1 MDERERSIIAA
12 HEVGHAICGRIHGDR
27 RTIEEISLFAHGE
40 ALGVTVSSQEDN
52 DLPAESDL
60 RARLV
65 ALMGGRAAE
74 ELLFHEVTGGASN
87 DFEKANQI
95 ATTMVTKFGMG
106 RDPEAKEHGTSGR
119 GSLSFLVA
127 RPNGGLPSEVQ
138 AAATRAIR
146 ALLDG
151 AYEEA
156 LETLIAH
163 MATLRRIAAYLVEH
177 ERVDGETFEAL
188 FDGRVEVATAE
199 GEWRPETARPRDWAD
214 ILPFRERRGRAPVV
228 VPAPSDALDAP
239 TPIPLPVPAAVA
251 LDGLPGG
258 ELIERAGCCRR
269 GLGGRAAKRA
279 ARGID
284 RDLVRRADRGWRVGV
299 DAIHR

>member
-1 MDERERSIIAA
+1 
-12 HEVGHAICGRIHGDR
+12 
-27 RTIEEISLFAHGE
+27 
-40 ALGVTVSSQEDN
+40 
-52 DLPAESDL
+52 
-60 RARLV
+60 
-65 ALMGGRAAE
+65 MGGRAAE

-95 ATTMVTKFGMG
+95 ATTMVTKLGHGPRPRG
-106 RDPEAKEHGTSGR
+106 RASDGTSGR

-127 RPNGGLPSEVQ
+127 RPDGGRCRPRSRRPRRGRSGRSSTAPTQ
-138 AAATRAIR
+138 RR
-146 ALLDG
+146 C
-151 AYEEA
+151 
-156 LETLIAH
+156 ETLIAH

-188 FDGRVEVATAE
+188 FDGRVEVATAD

-239 TPIPLPVPAAVA
+239 TPIPLPIPAAIA

-258 ELIERAGCCRR
+258 ELIEEPGPP
-269 GLGGRAAKRA
+269 
-279 ARGID
+279 ARP
-284 RDLVRRADRGWRVGV
+284 RWPRSQASR
-299 DAIHR
+299 